1 MRLRVNGVTHEGS
14 VEPRL
19 TLVDFLRGELGLGGV
34 HVGCEHG
41 ICGACTVLI
50 GGRAARSCIMLAVQ
64 ADGAEITTVEALT
77 ANGRLHP
84 IQQALLESHALQCG
98 FCTPGFIMSICE
110 LLGESTSPTDEEIK
124 ETLGGNLCRC
134 TGYESIIS
142 AVHLAAKKM
151 RGEK

>member
-1 MRLRVNGVTHEGS
+1 
-14 VEPRL
+14 
-19 TLVDFLRGELGLGGV
+19 
-34 HVGCEHG
+34 
-41 ICGACTVLI
+41 
-50 GGRAARSCIMLAVQ
+50 
-64 ADGAEITTVEALT
+64 
-77 ANGRLHP
+77 
-84 IQQALLESHALQCG
+84 
-98 FCTPGFIMSICE
+98 MSICE